1 MLDYSIV
8 IMNIIEQ
15 LRSTNSR
22 LEKEKI
28 LQDIKDK
35 DDMTNVKFVMFLHNV
50 YCRDFNYWYSSKA
63 VINNATNIQTSVFP
77 KKEREE
83 IELRR
88 VNNPSYQNYDFGQ
101 PWVSNV
107 LELIRN
113 RDVTGHEGLNLLTK
127 LYLILNDKSRELLI
141 MILDRDIRA
150 GVTNTTFAKIWTDNK
165 AFQDFK
171 VMLCH
176 KFDEKTKP
184 KKYPV
189 YVQLKYDASRIIIFV
204 NELYVTYRTRNGK
217 FYDIQNPELDKEFI
231 EIYKSISA
239 GYPELKNGIVFDGE
253 IYQVDYNTM
262 RPKSR
267 QVSNGVATKLIKST
281 ASKQEQQDIGIT
293 LWDCVAYKDFQAG
306 LSKIPYYVR
315 LNQLKIPFT
324 YQPDKFNHI
333 FLVENKVCRNEEEI
347 LTTAEKL
354 IAQGEEGVI
363 VKDINGIWENKR
375 SKFALKIKDENEAD
389 LLVTDVI
396 EGTGKYKGQ
405 IGSLICQSSDGNVK
419 VSVGSGL
426 TDDDRKKQ
434 PSEFIGRIIAVKYN
448 MIIDNASKNGK
459 TLFLPRFVE
468 IREDKDIA
476 DTL

>member
-88 VNNPSYQNYDFGQ
+88 ANNPSYQNYDFGE

-113 RDVTGHEGLNLLTK
+113 RDVTGHEGLNLLTE
-127 LYLILNDKSRELLI
+127 LYLNLNDKSRELLI

-204 NELYVTYRTRNGK
+204 NE
-217 FYDIQNPELDKEFI
+217 
-231 EIYKSISA
+231 
-239 GYPELKNGIVFDGE
+239 
-253 IYQVDYNTM
+253 
-262 RPKSR
+262 
-267 QVSNGVATKLIKST
+267 
-281 ASKQEQQDIGIT
+281 
-293 LWDCVAYKDFQAG
+293 
-306 LSKIPYYVR
+306 
-315 LNQLKIPFT
+315 
-324 YQPDKFNHI
+324 
-333 FLVENKVCRNEEEI
+333 
-347 LTTAEKL
+347 
-354 IAQGEEGVI
+354 
-363 VKDINGIWENKR
+363 
-375 SKFALKIKDENEAD
+375 
-389 LLVTDVI
+389 
-396 EGTGKYKGQ
+396 
-405 IGSLICQSSDGNVK
+405 
-419 VSVGSGL
+419 
-426 TDDDRKKQ
+426 
-434 PSEFIGRIIAVKYN
+434 
-448 MIIDNASKNGK
+448 
-459 TLFLPRFVE
+459 
-468 IREDKDIA
+468 
-476 DTL
+476 